1 MAGALTGQGGAVAGT
16 GVTLF
21 DWNYAFQSLPVLASG
36 LRITVQATV
45 LGMAFALVVG
55 LVLALLR
62 RSHIRLISWPTALV
76 IEFIRSTPLLVQ
88 IYFLFYV
95 LPTLGVT
102 MSPLATGILGLGM
115 HYAAYCSEVYRAGI
129 ESIPQG
135 QWEAATAL
143 NLNRVTTTFKVILP
157 QSIPP
162 VVPAL
167 GNYLVAM
174 FKDTPLLSAITVLEM
189 LQQAKILGSES
200 FRYVEPLTLVG
211 IAFLLMSL
219 IAAAGI
225 RTLETKLKPYA
236 AT

>member
-1 MAGALTGQGGAVAGT
+1 MPVTRAGESGCVI
-16 GVTLF
+16 F
-21 DWNYAFQSLPVLASG
+21 DWEYALETLPVLASG
-36 LRITVQATV
+36 LKVTVQATV
-45 LGMAFALVVG
+45 LGMAFALIVG
-55 LVLALLR
+55 LVLALAR
-62 RSHIRLISWPTALV
+62 RSHFRLVSWPTAFA
-76 IEFIRSTPLLVQ
+76 IEFVRSTPLLVQ

-102 MSPLATGILGLGM
+102 MSPLTTGILGLGI

-129 ESIPQG
+129 ESVPRG

-143 NLNRVTTTFKVILP
+143 NLSHYTKTFKVILP
-157 QSIPP
+157 QAIPP

-189 LQQAKILGSES
+189 LQQAKILGSEN

-211 IAFLLMSL
+211 IAFLVMSL
-219 IAAAGI
+219 VAAAGI
-225 RTLETKLKPYA
+225 HTLETKLKPYA